1 MPAYEYGCRDCRHE
15 FIVFLSI
22 REFEANPKIK
32 CPLCQSDN
40 VQKKISEFTTKTSK
54 KS

>member
-1 MPAYEYGCRDCRHE
+1 MPAYEYSCKDCNHE

-22 REFEANPKIK
+22 KEFESNPKIK
-32 CPLCQSDN
+32 CPHCQSDN